1 MLILAGSSRQPA
13 VSGNC
18 LFPPAANA
26 PGTRSP
32 ILFGVVKISNSAQIL
47 YFRKSILTL
56 SLFTLHIGLAR

>member
-26 PGTRSP
+26 PGTSSP
-32 ILFGVVKISNSAQIL
+32 ILLNYWSYKTSNSAQI
-47 YFRKSILTL
+47 FKN
-56 SLFTLHIGLAR
+56 LF